1 MDVRLFQREKMEQRQ
16 HVDLIRHQR
25 EGFKHQTNMCFTSRQ
40 GGLLIKNH
48 GVKQFDSLT
57 TKNWRLNQQRESNSK
72 SFESLDSILTIL
84 RIETTSKHGDLVI
97 PPFLDYEIIP
107 NILGSIISKLIIN
120 QPSSISYIH

>member
-1 MDVRLFQREKMEQRQ
+1 MSTRKMEQRQ
-16 HVDLIRHQR
+16 HVDLISHQR
-25 EGFKHQTNMCFTSRQ
+25 EGFKHQAKMCFTSRQ

-72 SFESLDSILTIL
+72 SFESLDSILTFL

-97 PPFLDYEIIP
+97 PYFKKSLKQYLGISATQMSSVQNPSIIP
-107 NILGSIISKLIIN
+107 WNTGRLFGL
-120 QPSSISYIH
+120 